1 MCAACIIELG
11 SWLGRSGEYF
21 ARSAPNAVIFAVD
34 LWDNDV
40 ILADKHYCSNPENL
54 AILNVGPLHD
64 RFMSNMWE
72 YKYSIKNGT
81 ARGIVPVH
89 MDAIEGLE
97 LLKNA
102 GVKPDLVYV
111 DASHHYDGVYR
122 DIKKTLELFPG
133 AHIVGDDYDYPDVRR
148 AVQDCAKE
156 SNLEIFESGNKC
168 WTYSREH
175 CLHQRSKRK
184 REEEQEEE
192 SAAKA
197 KVTQRLPEGKR
208 SLKDM
213 LKQYKKKG

>member
-1 MCAACIIELG
+1 PPPPPPPPPAPLVHGWFFESHVNVMKLLLDKEKTACIIELG

-34 LWDNDV
+34 LWDNAV

-72 YKYSIKNGT
+72 YKYNVNDGK
-81 ARGIVPVH
+81 ARGIVPMH
-89 MDAIEGLE
+89 MDAIDGLV
-97 LLKNA
+97 LLKSA
-102 GVKPDLVYV
+102 GVKPDLIYV

-122 DIKKTLELFPG
+122 DIKKTLELFPD

-156 SNLEIFESGNKC
+156 NKLEVFESGNKC
-168 WTYSREH
+168 WTYSR
-175 CLHQRSKRK
+175 
-184 REEEQEEE
+184 
-192 SAAKA
+192 
-197 KVTQRLPEGKR
+197 
-208 SLKDM
+208 
-213 LKQYKKKG
+213 